1 MTEDGGALPSQ
12 TPLYHS
18 LNNSRYSRQE
28 MIRQVEEVT
37 GRRLVVYFSTPPIFA
52 DGLDIL
58 GFGDLLNNIS
68 GDPIDLLLQSPG
80 GDIDV
85 AEKIVYLCRA
95 RSGSFRVIVP
105 DSAKSAATL
114 IALASDEV
122 VMGDTSELGPI
133 DAQIEIET
141 PQGIVRRPAQSF
153 LDGLD
158 AIKAEA
164 ESIGALSPAH
174 YPLLANLDPALL
186 DFCRKSIMRAQRF
199 AEKWLLR
206 YQLQG
211 DTERAATVARELADN
226 NRWLSHGAVIDAKE
240 AIDLGLTVRQ
250 LSHQDPLWQRIWRL
264 YCRYRTDSRT
274 EGYQKMFESR
284 DVSLPYA

>member
-1 MTEDGGALPSQ
+1 MTEVGDTLPSQ

-28 MIRQVEEVT
+28 MIRRVEEVT
-37 GRRLVVYFSTPPIFA
+37 NRRLVVYFSVLPIIT
-52 DGLDIL
+52 DGIDIL
-58 GFGDLLNNIS
+58 GFGDLLNDIR
-68 GDPIDLLLQSPG
+68 GDSVDLLLQSPG

-114 IALASDEV
+114 IALASDEI
-122 VMGDTSELGPI
+122 VMCDTSELGPI

-141 PQGIVRRPAQSF
+141 PQGVVRRPAQSF
-153 LDGLD
+153 LDGLE

-164 ESIGALSPAH
+164 ESNGALSPAH

-186 DFCRKSIMRAQRF
+186 DFCRKSIMRAEQF
-199 AEKWLLR
+199 AKKWLLK

-211 DTERAATVARELADN
+211 DEEKATRVAKELADN
-226 NRWLSHGAVIDAKE
+226 NRWLSCC
-240 AIDLGLTVRQ
+240 LTGR
-250 LSHQDPLWQRIWRL
+250 
-264 YCRYRTDSRT
+264 CYRAFS
-274 EGYQKMFESR
+274 GF
-284 DVSLPYA
+284 